1 WNEGTEQEI
10 YTKEELIQKFSM
22 ERVHSAGAKFDYEKA
37 KWFNHEWLKRLE
49 VGSLKLEVKTLLT
62 EKGITV
68 TDDSVLEKVIGLVK
82 DRCQLLTDFVQQ
94 SDYFF
99 KAPETIDTAAVKPK
113 WNEAKQ
119 LFFAE
124 LIRNYELATDWEA
137 HTLENNLKEIAAVND
152 LKPGEL
158 MLPLRIMLVG
168 GKFGPGVFDIAAILG
183 KAETIKRMETAL
195 ALLQ

>member
-1 WNEGTEQEI
+1 
-10 YTKEELIQKFSM
+10 M

-37 KWFNHEWLKRLE
+37 KWFNHEWIKRLE
-49 VGSLKLEVKTLLT
+49 VGSLKLEVKTLLL
-62 EKGITV
+62 EKGIIV
-68 TDDSVLEKVIGLVK
+68 TDDTILEKVIGLVK

-113 WNEAKQ
+113 WNEAKN

-124 LIRNYELATDWEA
+124 LIRNYALTTDWEA

-158 MLPLRIMLVG
+158 MLPLRIC
-168 GKFGPGVFDIAAILG
+168 
-183 KAETIKRMETAL
+183 
-195 ALLQ
+195 LLYTSRCV